1 MLRGRLTTVPALHHF
16 TTNQNMESK
25 LKNARENRKLTQK
38 GLSELTG
45 VSIRTLQAMEQGA
58 RMTKS
63 ASLTVLLKLC
73 LALRCRLEDIVDD
86 TETLELL
93 RRYEER

>member
-1 MLRGRLTTVPALHHF
+1 
-16 TTNQNMESK
+16 MESK
-25 LKNARENRKLTQK
+25 LKVMREERELTQWEIAE
-38 GLSELTG
+38 LSG
-45 VSIRTLQAMEQGA
+45 VSFRMIKDYEQGQRDINGA
-58 RMTKS
+58 KL
-63 ASLTVLLKLC
+63 LTLLKLC

>member
-1 MLRGRLTTVPALHHF
+1 
-16 TTNQNMESK
+16 MESK
-25 LKNARENRKLTQK
+25 LKNTREERRISQK
-38 GLSELTG
+38 GLSDLTG
-45 VSIRTLQAMEQGA
+45 ISIRTIQAMEQGA

-63 ASLTVLLKLC
+63 ANLAVLLKLC
-73 LALRCRLEDIVDD
+73 LALRCRLEDIIDD